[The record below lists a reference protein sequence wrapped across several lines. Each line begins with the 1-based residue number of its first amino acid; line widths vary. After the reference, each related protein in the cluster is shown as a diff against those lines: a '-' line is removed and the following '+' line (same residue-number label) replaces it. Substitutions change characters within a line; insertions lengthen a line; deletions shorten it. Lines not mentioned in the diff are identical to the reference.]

1 MTRIVCVLVLLAASV
16 CAANSVPNALTA
28 QERSDGWILLFDGKT
43 MQGWDDPRAKTPP
56 GDAWTIDENCLKAN
70 PHPRITE
77 DLFTSRTYR
86 NFELVFE
93 WRISTAGNSG
103 VKYRIQKHL
112 FLAPYDPAHP
122 AHGFEGIVDHSFDA
136 PILQPPD
143 HGQDYVIGF
152 EYQLTDD
159 SKNGDALSNAK
170 HTAGALYDMVAPSTN
185 AAKPVGEF
193 NLSRIVVKG
202 NHVEHWMNGVKIVD
216 SSLDSPAAMAGINHR
231 WANAPHVREL
241 LADQPVKDCPISLQ
255 NHGDAAWFRG
265 IRIKPLP

>member
-1 MTRIVCVLVLLAASV
+1 MTRIVCSLALLAASV
-16 CAANSVPNALTA
+16 WAADSVPNTLTP

-56 GDAWTIDENCLKAN
+56 GDAWTIDEDCLKAN

-77 DLFTSRTYR
+77 DLFTSQTYR

-112 FLAPYDPAHP
+112 FLAPNDPAHP
-122 AHGFEGIVDHSFDA
+122 VRGFEGIVDHSFDA
-136 PILQPPD
+136 PILQRPE

-193 NLSRIVVKG
+193 NVSRIVVKG
-202 NHVEHWMNGVKIVD
+202 NHVEHWMNGIKIVD
-216 SSLDSPAAMAGINHR
+216 SSLDAPSAMAGINRR

-241 LADQPVKDCPISLQ
+241 LAGQPVKDCPISLQ
-255 NHGDAAWFRG
+255 NHGDAAWFRS